1 MLYEAISLADTLKRD
16 GGSYQ
21 CSLVLIPSYNMLE
34 RRKNLNPNYPQTQL
48 PVGIEAIANLFS
60 PLYCILFFFMQ
71 RRVRKAWQL
80 QTERIIKAFCGFI
93 LMRRTSSWFFCPTT
107 CKFGYRRNI
116 AAVPNYKESTVDS
129 PIQRKIEKT

>member
-1 MLYEAISLADTLKRD
+1 MKTDPVHFSKLVKKTKKKKKVLYEAISSADTLKRD

-60 PLYCILFFFMQ
+60 RLHCILFFFMQ
-71 RRVRKAWQL
+71 RRVRKA
-80 QTERIIKAFCGFI
+80 
-93 LMRRTSSWFFCPTT
+93 
-107 CKFGYRRNI
+107 
-116 AAVPNYKESTVDS
+116 
-129 PIQRKIEKT
+129 

>member
-1 MLYEAISLADTLKRD
+1 LSKKKKKKKRVLYEANSLADTLKRD

-71 RRVRKAWQL
+71 RRVRKA
-80 QTERIIKAFCGFI
+80 
-93 LMRRTSSWFFCPTT
+93 
-107 CKFGYRRNI
+107 
-116 AAVPNYKESTVDS
+116 
-129 PIQRKIEKT
+129 